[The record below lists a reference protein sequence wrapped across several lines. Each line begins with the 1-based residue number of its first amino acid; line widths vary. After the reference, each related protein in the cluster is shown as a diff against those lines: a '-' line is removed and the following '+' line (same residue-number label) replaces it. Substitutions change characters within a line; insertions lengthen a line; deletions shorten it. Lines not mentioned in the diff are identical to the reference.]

1 MFLVARGGP
10 ELAAW
15 ASANTDGAECDGR
28 PLGSEW
34 WLYQVHTHEI
44 FSPADLAAGMAA
56 ETAAPALACYVVDSD
71 FAEVSCDSP
80 AGVRHT
86 FLLDPEAA
94 LGSFMPWDP
103 PPPEPPAV
111 EDTVAEL
118 MRWSAESGLSA
129 VPEAIAAAIPIR
141 PGPFGEGVDGLL
153 SALGVP
159 GVACEA
165 AVGPQS

>member
-10 ELAAW
+10 ALAAW

-28 PLGSEW
+28 PLGTEW
-34 WLYQVHTHEI
+34 WLYQVHTHDI
-44 FSPADLAAGMAA
+44 CSPADLAAGMVA
-56 ETAAPALACYVVDSD
+56 ETSAPALAGYVVDND

-80 AGVRHT
+80 MGVRHT
-86 FLLDPEAA
+86 FLLDPQAA
-94 LGSFMPWDP
+94 LDSFMPWDP

-111 EDTVAEL
+111 AETVAEL

-141 PGPFGEGVDGLL
+141 PGPFGEGVDGVL
-153 SALGVP
+153 SALGMP
-159 GVACEA
+159 GVAGE
-165 AVGPQS
+165 VEVEQPT